1 MRPDPWAWLTV
12 PLSLLLALVV
22 ELLPFP
28 QPLAQWQPPWL
39 LLIVLYWSI
48 LQPAI
53 LGMAGAWLM
62 GLVLDAIQ
70 PSPLGTHAALFT
82 LVVTPVL
89 ALQRLL
95 RTLPVAQQALWIAGL
110 VFLYELGALWLGD
123 RLTAGRVTAHDF
135 LPVISTLMVWPL
147 LRVLLHRCERCLS

>member
-1 MRPDPWAWLTV
+1 MRPDPWTWLTV
-12 PLSLLLALVV
+12 PLSLLLALLV

-28 QPLAQWQPPWL
+28 QPLAQLQPPWL
-39 LLIVLYWSI
+39 LLVVLYWSL

-62 GLVLDAIQ
+62 GLVLDTIQ
-70 PSPLGTHAALFT
+70 SSPLGTHAALFT

-95 RTLPVAQQALWIAGL
+95 RVLPVIQQALWIAGL
-110 VFLYELGALWLGD
+110 VFLYEVGELWLEGP
-123 RLTAGRVTAHDF
+123 LSANRVSPHDF
-135 LPVISTLMVWPL
+135 LPVISTLIVWPL

>member
-1 MRPDPWAWLTV
+1 MRPDLRMWLAV

-28 QPLAQWQPPWL
+28 QYIAQLQPPWL
-39 LLIVLYWSI
+39 LLVVLYWSI

-53 LGMAGAWLM
+53 LGMTGAWLM
-62 GLVLDAIQ
+62 GLLLDTIQ

-89 ALQRLL
+89 AQQRLL
-95 RTLPVAQQALWIAGL
+95 RTLPVTQQTVWIAGL
-110 VFLYELGALWLGD
+110 VFLYEVGELWLGQW
-123 RLTAGRVTAHDF
+123 LSMGRVTADDF
-135 LPVISTLMVWPL
+135 LPVISTLIVWPL